1 MSLSEEVI
9 NKQRITGVIF
19 NEILL
24 QVKLLLEL
32 KGDCSKGEIK
42 NQFSNLQD
50 SVIKVFLSEA
60 LECGIIEVDMG
71 GTYTLQK
78 FKMSII

>member
-9 NKQRITGVIF
+9 NKKRITGVIF
-19 NEILL
+19 NEMLL

-32 KGDCSKGEIK
+32 KGGCSKGEIK

-50 SVIKVFLSEA
+50 SVIEAFLSEA
-60 LECGIIEVDMG
+60 LESGILVDMG
-71 GTYTLQK
+71 GTYILQK
-78 FKMSII
+78 LKMSIT